1 MFFREVFATLVL
13 AIWLPSM
20 ADSAEIQISNDSECR
35 VEIVGPIVQG
45 DMAALGRLASY
56 LIVDNGESTSGS
68 VLCLD
73 SPGGSV
79 IEGMALAQFIL
90 ENGVSTRIRA
100 EKQCASICAIMF
112 MMGNYRGGE
121 VAGLSRR
128 MHYTSRLGFHRPYI
142 RAGEAQLYT
151 SSDLS
156 STYDLGMETVFEILT
171 LANQREPWGTAQM
184 IEPELMQIMT
194 GTPSNNMFYV
204 STVEETARWRIGIE
218 GSAANVSATSS
229 RLHYA
234 CENALAYPVALTSEL
249 NGNDGVLGQ
258 AIFDF
263 TPLNAYS
270 VDRLV
275 TDARVP
281 IGQRVQ
287 VASVRAGYSTVGC
300 EVQSNESSVAV
311 CGYDE
316 RTDVRVGDCD
326 TQSGMR
332 YFSSTAMLHP
342 KTQLAT
348 LGLPDPHNADARQ
361 LVRCETYDEERTQTD
376 RQICLHSVFLTV
388 EGNKPFARHYLLWP
402 SGSRTVM
409 EIDAMPYGETSDSV
423 RINGS
428 LGTHVPFIEGANCVT
443 NSFSGNTV
451 CLSPMTR

>member
-1 MFFREVFATLVL
+1 MFVREVFATLLL
-13 AIWLPSM
+13 AIWLP
-20 ADSAEIQISNDSECR
+20 ALAYSAEITISDDPECR

-45 DMAALGRLASY
+45 DMEAFGRLASY

-112 MMGNYRGGE
+112 MMGNYRGSE

-142 RAGEAQLYT
+142 RADEAQLYT
-151 SSDLS
+151 SNDLS

-184 IEPELMQIMT
+184 IEPELMQVMT
-194 GTPSNNMFYV
+194 GTPGNEMFYIT
-204 STVEETARWRIGIE
+204 TVEQTARWRIGVD
-218 GSAANVSATSS
+218 GSSANVSPTSS

-234 CENALAYPVALTSEL
+234 CENALARPVALTSEL
-249 NGNDGVLGQ
+249 NGNDGILGQ

-263 TPLNAYS
+263 APLNAYS
-270 VDRLV
+270 VNGFV

-281 IGQRVQ
+281 PGQRVQ
-287 VASVRAGYSTVGC
+287 VASIRAGYSGVGC
-300 EVQSNESSVAV
+300 EVQSSANNVAV
-311 CGYDE
+311 CGYDGI
-316 RTDVRVGDCD
+316 TDVRVGDCA

-332 YFSSTAMLHP
+332 YFSSTVMLHP

-361 LVRCETYDEERTQTD
+361 LVRCETYDDERAQTD

-388 EGNKPFARHYLLWP
+388 DSNGPFTRHYLLWP
-402 SGSRTVM
+402 SGSRTVI

-428 LGTHVPFIEGANCVT
+428 LGAHVPFVDGADCVT
-443 NSFSGNTV
+443 NSSSGNTV
-451 CLSPMTR
+451 CLTPLT